1 MEVEMHVFEIDDATF
16 EREVIRRSYETPVL
30 VDFWAPWCGPCKV
43 LGPVLET
50 LAEEAKGAWVL
61 AKIDTEKNPL
71 KAAEYKIQGIPNV
84 KAFVDG
90 RLVDEFSGAL
100 PRPMIE
106 QWLQRVLPGP
116 LDRLVNAANGHL
128 RDGELVRA
136 RERFEEVLRQEPRH
150 LPAMVGLAE
159 VAVGECLDGKPNSF
173 EEAEGILKSITDVE
187 ESQVAEGYA
196 RVWTLIEGYRQVMAI
211 REENGEPSDV
221 RKELRAALAQNPKDP
236 NLLWGVAMVE
246 GAAGDKEQAL
256 VHLLEIVKIDRA
268 YREDG
273 ARKAMIRIFRILGED
288 HPLTHRYRQELGRWL
303 Y

>member
-1 MEVEMHVFEIDDATF
+1 MHVIEIDDASF
-16 EREVIRRSYETPVL
+16 DAEVIRRSFETPVL

-43 LGPVLET
+43 LGPVLEA
-50 LAEEAKGAWVL
+50 LAEEANGEWVL
-61 AKIDTEKNPL
+61 VKIDTEKNPL

-106 QWLQRVLPGP
+106 QWIKRVLPGP
-116 LDRLVNAANGHL
+116 LDRLVNAATGHMH
-128 RDGELVRA
+128 DGELVRA
-136 RERFEEVLRQEPRH
+136 RERFEEVLRQNERH

-159 VAVGECLDGKPNSF
+159 TAIGECLDGKPGSF
-173 EEAEGILKSITDVE
+173 EEAERILNSITDVE
-187 ESQVAEGYA
+187 EAQVAEGYA
-196 RVWTLIEGYRQVMAI
+196 RVWTLIEGYREVMAL
-211 REENGEPSDV
+211 RKDSDESTDV
-221 RKELRAALAQNPKDP
+221 RKDLRAALSKDP
-236 NLLWGVAMVE
+236 KNPDLLWGVAMVE
-246 GAAGDKEQAL
+246 AAAGDKEQAL
-256 VHLLEIVKIDRA
+256 IHLIEIVKVNRA
-268 YREDG
+268 YRDDG